1 MSSRFKRKG
10 GEKFLAIFRHT
21 YRTDAWRALKPAD
34 RVLYLVLLMRYDGF
48 NNGRITL
55 SQRDAATDMNVA
67 NRKTVAASFRA
78 LEEHGFIKTV
88 VPSGF
93 NRKDRVAGVF
103 SLREHR
109 DDRKGEPPAKTYMEW
124 RPGGKTTGD
133 ETDIGGDE
141 TLPAPQKK
149 SQNPSHLATNRYQF
163 RPNCPDQVATI
174 SDTIYIY
181 NLDARTLYPDDGGA
195 TPTAPDSE
203 PEPDHTDAIRQRHRE
218 RNRHL
223 LADILARI
231 DAVKGISTEQ
241 RVALHDFAC
250 GFAAACPDSAGV
262 DMDGWREWQWQAALK
277 LAIETDVEFAV
288 GFATAGRLRPSR
300 KATAPRLNV
309 RVMGMRRKDD
319 TRSPDPAAKP
329 TGLSYWQ
336 RRRQLQSKVLADVL
350 LAKQLDDAA
359 KRH

>member
-103 SLREHR
+103 SLTEYR

-133 ETDIGGDE
+133 ENGHRRGRNVTSTPKKEPKSKPSGDKS
-141 TLPAPQKK
+141 LPV
-149 SQNPSHLATNRYQF
+149 SS
-163 RPNCPDQVATI
+163 
-174 SDTIYIY
+174 
-181 NLDARTLYPDDGGA
+181 
-195 TPTAPDSE
+195 
-203 PEPDHTDAIRQRHRE
+203 
-218 RNRHL
+218 
-223 LADILARI
+223 
-231 DAVKGISTEQ
+231 
-241 RVALHDFAC
+241 
-250 GFAAACPDSAGV
+250 
-262 DMDGWREWQWQAALK
+262 
-277 LAIETDVEFAV
+277 
-288 GFATAGRLRPSR
+288 
-300 KATAPRLNV
+300 
-309 RVMGMRRKDD
+309 
-319 TRSPDPAAKP
+319 
-329 TGLSYWQ
+329 
-336 RRRQLQSKVLADVL
+336 
-350 LAKQLDDAA
+350 
-359 KRH
+359 